1 MPTCPVK
8 RDEKEYKMSAGAI
21 IFYTVRVFSCRR
33 IIREVPVLESGYNKV
48 LRNRQGSE
56 VHPSF
61 WEKIPV
67 TSSVKPCRLVI
78 TDISNSIMIFLE
90 LQIMSMN
97 AVGSLDTSITTH
109 MSQTARRRGQEN
121 VNTSC

>member
-8 RDEKEYKMSAGAI
+8 RDEIEYKMSAGAI

-33 IIREVPVLESGYNKV
+33 IIREVLVLESGYNKV
-48 LRNRQGSE
+48 LKNRQGSE

-61 WEKIPV
+61 WVKVLV

-78 TDISNSIMIFLE
+78 TDVSNSIMILLE
-90 LQIMSMN
+90 RRIMSMD
-97 AVGSLDTSITTH
+97 AVGSLDTSVTTH
-109 MSQTARRRGQEN
+109 MFQPTRRRGLEN
-121 VNTSC
+121 VNIPC